1 MNYLDKTG
9 VTYLW
14 NKIKNYI
21 ANRIVPVSGGVQA
34 LRPPQAHVLIW
45 E

>member
-21 ANRIVPVSGGVQA
+21 ANRIVPVSGGVLEQQVKNK
-34 LRPPQAHVLIW
+34 L
-45 E
+45 

>member
-21 ANRIVPVSGGVQA
+21 ANRIVPVSGGGY
-34 LRPPQAHVLIW
+34 W
-45 E
+45 SNK